1 MEKRKQTLCN
11 NVRTSEEVKYDV
23 TGHVNQQVFMKHVS
37 FYICIHSIQTAT
49 SKTFFPFSIEPAS
62 KQSSQHN
69 YKHQNENN
77 AQNKQTEID
86 CSSDSESECSDTN
99 ETPPQNEN
107 SIHVD
112 MTSHQL
118 TTKTHIVSSH
128 QREKQ

>member
-1 MEKRKQTLCN
+1 MSQQTMCFIKEKTKMN
-11 NVRTSEEVKYDV
+11 SVDV

-49 SKTFFPFSIEPAS
+49 SKTSFPFSIEPAS

-118 TTKTHIVSSH
+118 TTKTHIVSPH

>member
-1 MEKRKQTLCN
+1 MCFIKEKTKMN
-11 NVRTSEEVKYDV
+11 SVDV

-49 SKTFFPFSIEPAS
+49 SKTSFPFSIEPAS

-118 TTKTHIVSSH
+118 TTKTHIASPH